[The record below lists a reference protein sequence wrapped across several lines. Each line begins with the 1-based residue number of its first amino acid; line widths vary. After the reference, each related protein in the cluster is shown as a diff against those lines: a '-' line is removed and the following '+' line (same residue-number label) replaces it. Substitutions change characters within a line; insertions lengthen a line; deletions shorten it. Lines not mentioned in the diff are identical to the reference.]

1 MKQAGIPILCI
12 AIFLRAYSGLRLLS
26 WSTVTENQ
34 SNPRLIQLWASMAV
48 WIVGGYNRVGSGS
61 AFHSTGPF
69 YKLVGNVPR
78 AVATFQF
85 LFSVACWGV
94 LAVLV
99 ARAVQVSLL
108 KPIAFLIVLL
118 FSLSDQIIMWDS
130 FLLSESI
137 ALSLMAILVAS
148 GVWLLEGWHWGKAL
162 FLVVVAFLWTF
173 TRDTNPWV
181 ILMLAA
187 LSIVSQPRSLRVYF
201 DGSGWFVALF
211 TAAEVSQHYSKN
223 WVQPFVKCIGAQN
236 TA

>member
-1 MKQAGIPILCI
+1 MGIT
-12 AIFLRAYSGLRLLS
+12 GLVQGRPF
-26 WSTVTENQ
+26 TV
-34 SNPRLIQLWASMAV
+34 PL
-48 WIVGGYNRVGSGS
+48 
-61 AFHSTGPF
+61 F

-137 ALSLMAILVAS
+137 ALSLMALLVAS

-187 LSIVSQPRSLRVYF
+187 LLIVSQPRSLRCI
-201 DGSGWFVALF
+201 LM
-211 TAAEVSQHYSKN
+211 AAASLSRSSLQPKSRNTTPRTGYSLLSMY
-223 WVQPFVKCIGAQN
+223 WGA
-236 TA
+236 